1 MGQNVSID
9 FIARTGGAIRDI
21 NKLNRAVG
29 TQATKMEK
37 VRAGVRRMTPVAIA
51 GGAALVGFGVKA
63 VAAASDVSESINKAS
78 TIYGK
83 SSQAIIDASKN
94 AATEVGLS
102 QGAYLEGV
110 STLGQFGK
118 AAGLTGDDLSKF
130 GTDFATLSA
139 DLASFNN
146 TSPEEALEAIGATL
160 RGETEPIRK
169 YGVMINDAALKQKAM
184 EMGIYDGNG
193 ALNQQQK
200 TMAASKLIMEQTKDA
215 QGDFAKTSGGLA
227 NSQRILKAQFTDFMA
242 TLGAGLLPI
251 VEKVMAVL
259 NKLTTWAREHP
270 GIIKAVIAVFAGF
283 ITTVLALNVAFK
295 LATATQKAWIV
306 VTNVAKV
313 AQKGLNAVMRANP
326 LGIVITLIAAV
337 AAALVI
343 AYKKSET
350 FRNFVDALWGTIKT
364 VFSAIKDA
372 AIAIYEDGIKP
383 LWDGAKEAFEAIGT
397 IIETLYDNVIKP
409 WWDQVKAIF
418 DLFISLL
425 KGDFKGAWDAAKRVV
440 STAIGNIKTYIFKI
454 PGFLTSVLAKIPS
467 AALKIGKAILK
478 GIKDGL
484 VGLADWIWEQIKG
497 LPGRLAREI
506 VSKVPG
512 LGKTLPEG
520 YKNPFLPGGP
530 ANPRSLQPM
539 GRSTVNVNVVN
550 GGDSRILVSEE
561 QIARA
566 VYRVL
571 ARSDA
576 RNGLEFA

>member
-37 VRAGVRRMTPVAIA
+37 VRAGVKRMTPVAIA
-51 GGAALVGFGVKA
+51 GGAAIVGFGVKA
-63 VAAASDVSESINKAS
+63 VAAASDVSESINKAA

-83 SSQAIIDASKN
+83 SSQTIIDASKN

-102 QGAYLEGV
+102 QSAYLEGV

-118 AAGLTGDDLSKF
+118 AAGLSGDDLAKF

-184 EMGIYDGNG
+184 ELGIYDGNG

-200 TMAASKLIMEQTKDA
+200 TLAASKLIMEQTTDA
-215 QGDFAKTSGGLA
+215 QGDFTKTQGGLA

-242 TLGAGLLPI
+242 TLGRGLLPI
-251 VEKVMAVL
+251 VEKVMGAL
-259 NKLTTWAREHP
+259 NKMTKWAREHP
-270 GIIKAVIAVFAGF
+270 GLIKAIIGVFAGF
-283 ITTVLALNVAFK
+283 VAVILAANIVLKIQSTLTKIDTAVKLIHTAVTKKATTATKNQTIAQRLLNVAMRMNPIGIII
-295 LATATQKAWIV
+295 TA
-306 VTNVAKV
+306 
-313 AQKGLNAVMRANP
+313 
-326 LGIVITLIAAV
+326 IAGFV
-337 AAALVI
+337 AAIVI
-343 AYKKSET
+343 AYNKSET
-350 FRNFVDALWGTIKT
+350 FRGIVQGVWEWLKTLGGWLVGVGAT
-364 VFSAIKDA
+364 VFDGLKSGYEAIQPVIDTFVTAIK
-372 AIAIYEDGIKP
+372 
-383 LWDGAKEAFEAIGT
+383 
-397 IIETLYDNVIKP
+397 
-409 WWDQVKAIF
+409 
-418 DLFISLL
+418 
-425 KGDFKGAWDAAKRVV
+425 
-440 STAIGNIKTYIFKI
+440 
-454 PGFLTSVLAKIPS
+454 
-467 AALKIGKAILK
+467 
-478 GIKDGL
+478 
-484 VGLADWIWEQIKG
+484 WIWET
-497 LPGRLAREI
+497 
-506 VSKVPG
+506 
-512 LGKTLPEG
+512 GKTAIEWYGKIGQAYFSGIKTAFELLSAPIDTVMDALAWIWDTGKKAVNYLKGKFSFSKLVSALGPVGTALSGIVGSLKWIWENA
-520 YKNPFLPGGP
+520 KNAFGAFGKEMPKGWQHPLRPGGP
-530 ANPRSLQPM
+530 ANPNGRSLQPM
-539 GRSTVNVNVVN
+539 GRSTVNVNVVS
-550 GGDSRILVSEE
+550 GGDQRILVSEE